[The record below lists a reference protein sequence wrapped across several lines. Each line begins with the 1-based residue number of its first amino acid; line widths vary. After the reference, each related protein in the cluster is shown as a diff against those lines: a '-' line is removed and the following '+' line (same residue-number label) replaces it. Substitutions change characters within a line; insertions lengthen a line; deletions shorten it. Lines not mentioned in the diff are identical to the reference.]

1 MIDKSKLRG
10 ADIIT
15 SVLFFLLGVWII
27 SGALKMPL
35 RESYAGVN
43 SVWYVSPALM
53 PLIIGGAIVLLSISI
68 FVHGLRNGGIA
79 SVKSMWAARKDIK
92 LLSDANI
99 RYASVLIPLFA
110 LVYMNLTKVD
120 FFLNI
125 VLFLSFT
132 ITVFHLDNPKIFRK
146 TLYFYTAEM
155 AVLLVLF
162 VFGIDKVINGIF
174 FYSIDILVLIMIVAL
189 IILISRLVKSEGN
202 VDYKKKFRQAMLMSF
217 ITPLFIVPIFR
228 YMLRIPLPKEGGI
241 VNLMSMIYYALR

>member
-15 SVLFFLLGVWII
+15 SILFFLLGIWII
-27 SGALKMPL
+27 SSALKMPL

-43 SVWYVSPALM
+43 SVWYVSPALL
-53 PLIIGGAIVLLSISI
+53 PLIIGGAIILLSISI
-68 FVHGLRNGGIA
+68 FLHGVRNGGIA
-79 SVKSMWAARKDIK
+79 SVKAMWATRKDIK

-99 RYASVLIPLFA
+99 RYASVLVPLFA
-110 LVYMNLTKVD
+110 LVYMNLTRVD

-132 ITVFHLDNPKIFRK
+132 ITVFHLDNPRIFRK
-146 TLYFYTAEM
+146 ALYFYSAEL
-155 AVLLVLF
+155 AVLLMIFL
-162 VFGIDKVINGIF
+162 FGIDKAVNGLF
-174 FYSIDILVLIMIVAL
+174 VYSIDVLVLFMIVAL
-189 IILISRLVKSEGN
+189 IIFFSRLIKKAAN